1 MGKAD
6 QEPHQGVL
14 RERFYQS
21 VAETLTL
28 LHAAPGYDRR
38 RALLEVAR
46 TLASIMDLPLVWIG
60 RRELAHSRLDIAAA
74 GPKADYASS
83 LRISDDPREPGGC
96 GPAGAVLREGRARL
110 TTVDAPEYA
119 PSLDAARDHGFG
131 SIIVAASGTADGGQL
146 ALAVYSRE
154 GGPALTPELLDWAQ
168 RLADELA
175 RFWDDQALFERN
187 LRLGR
192 YREAHRTIQ
201 RAMLCQPEPEAVYLT
216 LSETL
221 VKVADAAACI
231 IYVPEGGVL
240 RRIIRVGAVADAV
253 GDLPEPPT
261 HAEGPSLRTP
271 TLAYMQGVPVVRLQP
286 STHPDVSAAWRIEP
300 LAQMGAIG
308 CWPIFSSVVAD
319 DATMRT
325 PDAVLLLVTAE
336 MDAFDAD
343 LRQLLDEITDTV
355 GLALRQHR
363 HRQALFQEQDRQTYL
378 ALHDALTD
386 LPNRRALDY
395 HLERAL
401 VRAARHQRLVA
412 VGMLD
417 LDDLKPINDLHGHA
431 AGDRVLIEL
440 AARLNS
446 ALRSEDYV
454 ARLGGDEFVLVFED
468 LTAEDDLDILLDR
481 LWQSLQRPILIGE
494 STFHITVSLGI
505 ALYPNHAQA
514 RGEQL
519 LRLADQAMY
528 QVKARKQQRSSWWA
542 LALPEGA
549 AGQQASEDDAS
560 AAMPHG
566 QRASALLRDCID
578 VWQPQL
584 PAMVERLFAA
594 IEAHEGIAGILGG
607 FPPDALDAFKSR
619 LSRHVRTLLYPDL
632 DLDGQRGGAIRA
644 GLCQAA
650 CGLEEVWLLQVI
662 EQLRVILTTTLG
674 SGARANR
681 KALAI
686 VLQRLDLEQQWQR
699 DSMRELQRRRGV
711 TLARVHA
718 LAWSAD
724 DYLQLIEG
732 VVNVLAAHEEVVA
745 CAVGR
750 PDASGRMVHEIVAGA
765 VPAEHLRITNS
776 GEVPPIQ
783 LNQESPEVDEPVGR
797 AWRMANIQRC
807 EHYGSDPAMALWR
820 DTAMRHGV
828 VSQVAIPLCLPSRKP
843 LAILSLYSHYSGGF
857 QSESQQAF
865 VQQIKAVLELAL
877 LHMAPRRQLAALLPA
892 FVRQR
897 WRTIITTGAL
907 RMHYQPMI
915 RLADRQVAGFEAL
928 ARLRDDLGSLLLPAS
943 FLPALG
949 AAGLMRLFRDGV
961 IQAVACRQSL
971 VRTGLV
977 TGMSVNVPA
986 LALQDSRYART
997 VEMVLQA
1004 SGCPV
1009 GALRFEALES
1019 LAGNGCWALMASAG
1033 VQSLKSLVGPAV
1045 EDDVV
1050 VSRRLLAHLSQ
1061 SPFDRIK
1068 IDQAI
1073 IGQVRH
1079 DPLGTLRLMRQ
1090 LIRVGHALGQEVV
1103 VEGLESTG
1111 MLEAA
1116 SILGADFGQ
1125 GFALAHPM
1133 PPEALP
1139 DWLVRFESERHSP
1152 SPASALGALAGAL
1165 RWEERFVELF
1175 DEPYSRDRHV
1185 HAGSIA
1191 GEYVARAEGVS
1202 DALRASHDSMQKAA
1216 SAGPFDHDY
1225 GVQRDVFF
1233 SLLVERVLDEERL
1246 LERTSLDAA

>member
-1 MGKAD
+1 MGEEF
-6 QEPHQGVL
+6 QEPHQRAL

-38 RALLEVAR
+38 QALLEVAR

-60 RRELAHSRLDIAAA
+60 RRELAHSRLDIIAA

-83 LRISDDPREPGGC
+83 LRISDDSREPAGR

-110 TTVDAPEYA
+110 TLVDAPEFA
-119 PSLDAARDHGFG
+119 PSLDADRDNGFG

-146 ALAVYSRE
+146 ALAVYSRK
-154 GGPALTPELLDWAQ
+154 GGPVLTPELLDWAQ

-175 RFWDDQALFERN
+175 RFWDDQALLERN
-187 LRLGR
+187 LRLSQ
-192 YREAHRTIQ
+192 YRDAHRTVQ
-201 RAMLCQPEPEAVYLT
+201 RAMICQPEAEAIYLT
-216 LSETL
+216 LSATL
-221 VKVADAAACI
+221 LKVVGAAACI
-231 IYVPEGGVL
+231 IYVPEGEVL
-240 RRIIRVGAVADAV
+240 RRIVRVGTVADAI
-253 GDLPEPPT
+253 GDIPEPPT

-271 TLAYMQGVPVVRLQP
+271 TLAYMQGLPVVRLQP
-286 STHPDVSAAWRIEP
+286 SSHPDVSDAWRIEP

-336 MDAFDAD
+336 MDAFDSD

-355 GLALRQHR
+355 GLAIRQHR
-363 HRQALFQEQDRQTYL
+363 HRQALFQDYGRQTFL
-378 ALHDALTD
+378 ALHDALTG

-401 VRAARHQRLVA
+401 VRATRHQRLVA

-454 ARLGGDEFVLVFED
+454 ARFGGDEFVLVFED
-468 LTAEDDLDILLDR
+468 LSSEDDLDILLNR
-481 LWQSLQRPILIGE
+481 LWQSLQQPILIGE
-494 STFHITVSLGI
+494 ATIHITVSLGI
-505 ALYPNHAQA
+505 ALYPNHGQA
-514 RGEQL
+514 TGEQL

-528 QVKARKQQRSSWWA
+528 LVKASKQQRSSWWA
-542 LALPEGA
+542 LAQPEKP
-549 AGQQASEDDAS
+549 GQQASEDDAG
-560 AAMPHG
+560 AATPHG
-566 QRASALLRDCID
+566 ERASVVLRECID
-578 VWQPQL
+578 AWQPRL
-584 PAMVERLFAA
+584 PAMVKSLFAA
-594 IEAHEGIAGILGG
+594 IEAHKGIAGILGG
-607 FPPDALDAFKSR
+607 FPPDALDAFKLR
-619 LSRHVRTLLYPDL
+619 LSRHVQTLLYPDL
-632 DLDGQRGGAIRA
+632 DLDDQRSGANRA
-644 GLCQAA
+644 GYCQAA
-650 CGLEEVWLLQVI
+650 CGLEDVWLLEAI
-662 EQLRVILTTTLG
+662 EQLRAIFTTALG

-686 VLQRLDLEQQWQR
+686 VLQRLDLEQQWQL
-699 DSMRELQRRRGV
+699 DSMRELPRRRGA
-711 TLARVHA
+711 TLTRVHA
-718 LAWSAD
+718 MAWSAD

-732 VVNVLAAHEEVVA
+732 AVNVLAAHEEVVA
-745 CAVGR
+745 CAVVR

-765 VPAEHLRITNS
+765 VPVEHLRITNS
-776 GEVPPIQ
+776 GEVRPIQ
-783 LNQESPEVDEPVGR
+783 LNQENPQGDEPIER
-797 AWRMANIQRC
+797 AWRTANIERC

-820 DTAMRHGV
+820 DAAIRHGV
-828 VSQVAIPLCLPSRKP
+828 VSQVAIPLCLLSRKP
-843 LAILSLYSHYSGGF
+843 LAILSLYSHYAGGL
-857 QSESQQAF
+857 QSEGQQAF
-865 VQQIKAVLELAL
+865 VQQVKVVLELAL
-877 LHMAPRRQLAALLPA
+877 LHMAPRRQLATLLPA
-892 FVRQR
+892 FVRKR
-897 WRTIITTGAL
+897 WRALFTNGAL
-907 RMHYQPMI
+907 QMHYQPMI
-915 RLADRQVAGFEAL
+915 RLADRRVAGFEAL

-971 VRTGLV
+971 ARTGL
-977 TGMSVNVPA
+977 TMGMSINVPV

-997 VEMVLQA
+997 VETVLQA

-1009 GALRFEALES
+1009 GVLRFEALES

-1033 VQSLKSLVGPAV
+1033 VQSLKSLVGQEV
-1045 EDDVV
+1045 ENDVE

-1073 IGQVRH
+1073 IGQVRN

-1133 PPEALP
+1133 PPELLP
-1139 DWLVRFESERHSP
+1139 DWLAHFESERHSP

-1165 RWEERFVELF
+1165 RWDERFVELS
-1175 DEPYSRDRHV
+1175 DEPHSRDRHV
-1185 HAGSIA
+1185 QAGSVA
-1191 GEYVARAEGVS
+1191 GEYLAHAEGVS

-1225 GVQRDVFF
+1225 GVRRDLFL
-1233 SLLVERVLDEERL
+1233 SLQVERVLDEERRD
-1246 LERTSLDAA
+1246 ERTSLDTA